1 MTDDPIGDELHKLSE
16 EFKKL
21 LGESFGKQG
30 IKETTPEELSRLF
43 GLTLNQA
50 KAWLKK
56 EPNYI
61 PADGFSQHEKQPKNS
76 QNRQQDSLRD
86 MRINNTMN

>member
-16 EFKKL
+16 EFKKVL
-21 LGESFGKQG
+21 RESFDKEI
-30 IKETTPEELSRLF
+30 IKETSPEEFSHLF
-43 GLTLNQA
+43 GLTLAQA

-61 PADGFSQHEKQPKNS
+61 PADDFSQHEKQPKNS
-76 QNRQQDSLRD
+76 QNRS
-86 MRINNTMN
+86 